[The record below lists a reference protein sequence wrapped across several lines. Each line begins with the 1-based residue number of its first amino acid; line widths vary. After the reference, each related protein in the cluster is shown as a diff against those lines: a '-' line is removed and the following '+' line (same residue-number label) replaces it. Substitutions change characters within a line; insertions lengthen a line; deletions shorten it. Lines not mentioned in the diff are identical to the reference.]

1 MEISVGNLCV
11 DIGAKGLRAG
21 ELTKFLLGRIS
32 ILITFS
38 IPFIIK

>member
-1 MEISVGNLCV
+1 MEISVGKLYV
-11 DIGAKGLRAG
+11 DIEALKTS
-21 ELTKFLLGRIS
+21 ELTKFLLGRMS